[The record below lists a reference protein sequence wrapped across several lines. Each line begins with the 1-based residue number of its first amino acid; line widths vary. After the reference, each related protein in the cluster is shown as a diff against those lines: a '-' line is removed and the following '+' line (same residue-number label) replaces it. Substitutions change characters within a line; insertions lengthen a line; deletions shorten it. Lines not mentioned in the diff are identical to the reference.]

1 MNKMS
6 DGMVLNKKSTST
18 WYNIGQVLLQ
28 CVCSVFCCLCAVSFD
43 FYYVRSIVLCC
54 VAFGGW
60 IRVFISWALPY

>member
-6 DGMVLNKKSTST
+6 DGIVLNKKSTST

-28 CVCSVFCCLCAVSFD
+28 CVCSVFCCLCSFD

-54 VAFGGW
+54 LRW
-60 IRVFISWALPY
+60 LD